1 MTKRILSIL
10 LSLVMMVGVF
20 SVAAFA
26 DPTSY
31 DLYVNGELITSEKL
45 TVKCGEGTATYN
57 PAEKTLTLNNA
68 EITESNLAADNYG
81 IRAKGSDD
89 LSIKL
94 IGNNKINL
102 PENGGIMVNDDVYIY
117 GDGKLTI
124 EAHGEGISAFGNV
137 GIYEKAELDIMSY
150 DGIAIASEKNVYIDN
165 SKVKAVG
172 FNAGIDAVVLE
183 IENSEAVL
191 EATGKERNA
200 AFIRNEETG
209 GAGRIKIINSNV
221 KGKSYY
227 PALYSVG
234 YIFVDGGMVEC
245 TSTADSA
252 IWAIKD
258 IMLKGGAKLV
268 LDGKYPSGCGG
279 EFYMHAAEVIAK
291 NTNQENIP
299 AIDYERE
306 ITVLEDYHFTYAMAE
321 DSEGAKIDLLERDET
336 KFLNLYKKVHFKTEP
351 IMLVYEIPFVKEV
364 KLGGNTAPGKE
375 VFELEIFNIG
385 NGNAEAYKDVTVTAR
400 AETNGAKKHMGKIV
414 FSGPKYQFREL
425 VSEGFYVREKN
436 GGKSGWKYSDQVYQ
450 IQMERSENGSDLENY
465 IIHPVKVMVVQ
476 NEIVYEIMNEPVK
489 EMNFVN
495 IYTENRNSTTIHIEN
510 PNRKPDEKNPNT
522 GAPAVGIV
530 PSAVLAAVLGAHK

>member
-10 LSLVMMVGVF
+10 LSLIMMVGVF

-45 TVKCGEGTATYN
+45 TVKCGEGTATYD

-81 IRAKGSDD
+81 IRAKSSDG

-102 PENGGIMVNDDVYIY
+102 PENGGIMVDDSVYIY
-117 GDGKLTI
+117 GDGKLTM
-124 EAHGEGISAFGNV
+124 EVLWGGISAFGNV
-137 GIYEKAELDIMSY
+137 GIYEKAELDIKAN
-150 DGIAIASEKNVYIDN
+150 GGVAIASKKVYIYD
-165 SKVKAVG
+165 STVKAIG
-172 FNAGIDAVVLE
+172 FDAGIDAVTLAIV
-183 IENSEAVL
+183 NSEAVL
-191 EATGKERNA
+191 EATENERNA
-200 AFIRNEETG
+200 AFMRNENGITSY
-209 GAGRIKIINSNV
+209 INIVNSKV
-221 KGKSYY
+221 KAKSYY
-227 PALYSVG
+227 PALFTPGSI
-234 YIFVDGGMVEC
+234 IFDGGEAEC
-245 TSTADSA
+245 ISTDDSS
-252 IWAIKD
+252 IWATGNIVFG
-258 IMLKGGAKLV
+258 GGAKVNLE
-268 LDGKYPSGCGG
+268 GKYPAGCKGD
-279 EFYMHAAEVIAK
+279 FYMDAAEVIAK
-291 NTNQENIP
+291 NTSQENIP

-306 ITVLEDYHFTYAMAE
+306 ITVFEDYHFTYAMAE
-321 DSEGAKIDLLERDET
+321 DSEGAKIDLLERNET

-351 IMLVYEIPFVKEV
+351 IMLVYEIPFTKEV

-436 GGKSGWKYSDQVYQ
+436 GGKSGWKYSGQVYQ
-450 IQMERSENGSDLENY
+450 IQMERSENGSDFENY

-522 GAPAVGIV
+522 GAEVSIAPAVL
-530 PSAVLAAVLGAHK
+530 VLKKRG

>member
-10 LSLVMMVGVF
+10 LSLIMMVGVF
-20 SVAAFA
+20 SVSAFA

-81 IRAKGSDD
+81 IRAKSSDG
-89 LSIKL
+89 LNIKL

-102 PENGGIMVNDDVYIY
+102 PENGGIMVDDNVYIY
-117 GDGKLTI
+117 GDGKLTM
-124 EAHGEGISAFGNV
+124 EVLWGGISAFGNV
-137 GIYEKAELDIMSY
+137 GVYEKAELDIKAN
-150 DGIAIASEKNVYIDN
+150 GGVAIASKMVYIDN

-172 FNAGIDAVVLE
+172 FDAGIDAVTLA

-191 EATGKERNA
+191 EATENERNA
-200 AFIRNEETG
+200 AFMRNENGVTSY
-209 GAGRIKIINSNV
+209 IKIVNSKV
-221 KGKSYY
+221 KAKSYY
-227 PALYSVG
+227 PALFTPGSI
-234 YIFVDGGMVEC
+234 IFDGGEAEC
-245 TSTADSA
+245 ISTDNSP
-252 IWAIKD
+252 IWATGD
-258 IMLKGGAKLV
+258 IVFRGGVKVNLEGKFPAGCE
-268 LDGKYPSGCGG
+268 DG
-279 EFYMHAAEVIAK
+279 FYMGAAEVIAK
-291 NTNQENIP
+291 NTSQVNIP

-306 ITVLEDYHFTYAMAE
+306 ITVFEDYHFTYAMAE

-385 NGNAEAYKDVTVTAR
+385 NGNAEAYKDVTVTAKV
-400 AETNGAKKHMGKIV
+400 ETNGAKKYMGKIV

-450 IQMERSENGSDLENY
+450 IQMERSENGSDFENY

-522 GAPAVGIV
+522 GAEVSIAPAVL
-530 PSAVLAAVLGAHK
+530 VLKKRG

>member
-10 LSLVMMVGVF
+10 LSLIMMVGVF

-172 FNAGIDAVVLE
+172 LDAGIDAATLD
-183 IENSEAVL
+183 IKNSEAVL
-191 EATGKERNA
+191 EATENERNA
-200 AFIRNEETG
+200 AFMRNENGITSY
-209 GAGRIKIINSNV
+209 INIVNSKV
-221 KGKSYY
+221 KAKSYY
-227 PALYSVG
+227 PALFTPGSI
-234 YIFVDGGMVEC
+234 IFDGGEAEC
-245 TSTADSA
+245 ISTDDSP
-252 IWAIKD
+252 IWANGNIVFG
-258 IMLKGGAKLV
+258 GGAKVNLE
-268 LDGKYPSGCGG
+268 GKYPAGCKGD
-279 EFYMHAAEVIAK
+279 FYMDAAEVIAK
-291 NTNQENIP
+291 NTSQENIP

-306 ITVLEDYHFTYAMAE
+306 ITVFEDYHFTYAMAE
-321 DSEGAKIDLLERDET
+321 DSEGAKIDLLERNET

-530 PSAVLAAVLGAHK
+530 PSAVLVAVLGAHK

>member
-10 LSLVMMVGVF
+10 LSLIMMVGVF

-26 DPTSY
+26 EPTSY

-81 IRAKGSDD
+81 IRAKSSDD
-89 LSIKL
+89 LNIKL

-117 GDGKLTI
+117 GDGKLAM
-124 EAHGEGISAFGNV
+124 EVLWAGISTFGNV
-137 GIYEKAELDIMSY
+137 DIAEKAELDIKAN
-150 DGIAIASEKNVYIDN
+150 GGVAIASKRVYIDN

-172 FNAGIDAVVLE
+172 LDAGIDAATLD
-183 IENSEAVL
+183 IKNSEAVL
-191 EATGKERNA
+191 EATENERNA
-200 AFIRNEETG
+200 AFMRNENGITSY
-209 GAGRIKIINSNV
+209 INIVNSKV
-221 KGKSYY
+221 KAKSYY
-227 PALYSVG
+227 PALFTPGSI
-234 YIFVDGGMVEC
+234 IFDGGMVEC

-306 ITVLEDYHFTYAMAE
+306 ITVFEDYHFTYAMAE
-321 DSEGAKIDLLERDET
+321 DSEGAKIDLLERNET

-385 NGNAEAYKDVTVTAR
+385 NGNTEAYKDVTITAEV
-400 AETNGAKKHMGKIV
+400 ETNGAKKYIGKIV

>member
-68 EITESNLAADNYG
+68 EISESNLAADNYG
-81 IRAKGSDD
+81 IRAKGGDG

-102 PENGGIMVNDDVYIY
+102 PENGGIMVDDSVYIY
-117 GDGKLTI
+117 GDGKLTM
-124 EAHGEGISAFGNV
+124 EVLWGGISALGNV
-137 GIYEKAELDIMSY
+137 GIVEKAELDIKTKG
-150 DGIAIASEKNVYIDN
+150 GIAIASEKNVYIDN
-165 SKVKAVG
+165 SKVKAIG
-172 FNAGIDAVVLE
+172 FDAGIDAVTLA

-191 EATGKERNA
+191 EATENERNA
-200 AFIRNEETG
+200 AFMRNENGITSF
-209 GAGRIKIINSNV
+209 IKIVNSKV
-221 KGKSYY
+221 KAKSYY
-227 PALYSVG
+227 PALFTPGSI
-234 YIFVDGGMVEC
+234 IFDGGEAEC
-245 TSTADSA
+245 ISTDNSS
-252 IWAIKD
+252 IWANGNIAFR
-258 IMLKGGAKLV
+258 GGAKVNLE
-268 LDGKYPSGCGG
+268 GKYPAGCLDG
-279 EFYMHAAEVIAK
+279 FYMGAAEVIAK
-291 NTNQENIP
+291 NTSQENIP

-306 ITVLEDYHFTYAMAE
+306 ITVFEDYHFTYAMAE
-321 DSEGAKIDLLERDET
+321 DSEGAKIDLLERKET

-351 IMLVYEIPFVKEV
+351 IMLVYEIPFTKEV

-385 NGNAEAYKDVTVTAR
+385 NGNAEAYKDVTVTAKV
-400 AETNGAKKHMGKIV
+400 ETNGAKKHMGKIV

-450 IQMERSENGSDLENY
+450 IEMERSENGSDFENY
-465 IIHPVKVMVVQ
+465 IIYPVKVMVVQ

-522 GAPAVGIV
+522 GAEVSIAPAVL
-530 PSAVLAAVLGAHK
+530 VLKKRGN

>member
-10 LSLVMMVGVF
+10 LSLIMMVGVF
-20 SVAAFA
+20 SVTAFA
-26 DPTSY
+26 DSTSY

-81 IRAKGSDD
+81 IRAKSSDD
-89 LSIKL
+89 LNIKL

-117 GDGKLTI
+117 GDGKLTM
-124 EAHGEGISAFGNV
+124 EVLWAGINAFGNV
-137 GIYEKAELDIMSY
+137 GIYEKAELDIKAN
-150 DGIAIASEKNVYIDN
+150 GGVAIASKRVYIDN

-172 FNAGIDAVVLE
+172 LDAGIDAATLD
-183 IENSEAVL
+183 IKNSEAVL
-191 EATGKERNA
+191 EATENERNA
-200 AFIRNEETG
+200 AFMRNENGITSY
-209 GAGRIKIINSNV
+209 INIVNSKV
-221 KGKSYY
+221 KAKSYY
-227 PALYSVG
+227 PALFTPGSI
-234 YIFVDGGMVEC
+234 IFDGGEAEC
-245 TSTADSA
+245 ISTDDSS
-252 IWAIKD
+252 IWATGNIVFG
-258 IMLKGGAKLV
+258 GGAKVNLE
-268 LDGKYPSGCGG
+268 GKYPSGCKGD
-279 EFYMHAAEVIAK
+279 FYMDAAEVIAK
-291 NTNQENIP
+291 TTGEENIP

-306 ITVLEDYHFTYAMAE
+306 ITVFEDYHFTYAMAE

-351 IMLVYEIPFVKEV
+351 IMLVYEIPFAKEV

-385 NGNAEAYKDVTVTAR
+385 NGNAEAYKDVTVMAEV
-400 AETNGAKKHMGKIV
+400 ETNGAKKYMGKIV

-450 IQMERSENGSDLENY
+450 IQMERSENGSDFENY

-530 PSAVLAAVLGAHK
+530 PSAVLAAVLEAHK

>member
-10 LSLVMMVGVF
+10 LSLIMMVGVF
-20 SVAAFA
+20 SVTAFA
-26 DPTSY
+26 DSTSY

-81 IRAKGSDD
+81 IRAKSSDD
-89 LSIKL
+89 LNIKL

-117 GDGKLTI
+117 GDGKLTM
-124 EAHGEGISAFGNV
+124 EVLWAGINAFGNV
-137 GIYEKAELDIMSY
+137 GIYEKAELDIKAN
-150 DGIAIASEKNVYIDN
+150 GGVAIASKRVYIDN

-172 FNAGIDAVVLE
+172 LDAGIDAATLD
-183 IENSEAVL
+183 IKNSEAVL
-191 EATGKERNA
+191 EATENERNA
-200 AFIRNEETG
+200 AFMRNENGITSY
-209 GAGRIKIINSNV
+209 INIVNSKV
-221 KGKSYY
+221 KAKSYY
-227 PALYSVG
+227 PALFTPGSI
-234 YIFVDGGMVEC
+234 IFDGGEAEC
-245 TSTADSA
+245 ISTDDSS
-252 IWAIKD
+252 IWATGNIVFG
-258 IMLKGGAKLV
+258 GGAKVNLE
-268 LDGKYPSGCGG
+268 GKYPSGCKGD
-279 EFYMHAAEVIAK
+279 FYMDAAEVIAK
-291 NTNQENIP
+291 TTGEENIP

-306 ITVLEDYHFTYAMAE
+306 ITVFEDYHFTYAMAE

-351 IMLVYEIPFVKEV
+351 IMLVYEIPFAKEV

-476 NEIVYEIMNEPVK
+476 NEIVYEIMNESVK

>member
-10 LSLVMMVGVF
+10 LSLIMMVGVF

-81 IRAKGSDD
+81 IRAKSSDD
-89 LSIKL
+89 LNIKL

-117 GDGKLTI
+117 GDGKLAM
-124 EAHGEGISAFGNV
+124 EVLWAGISAFGNV
-137 GIYEKAELDIMSY
+137 DIAEKAELDIKAN
-150 DGIAIASEKNVYIDN
+150 GGVAIASKRVYIDN

-172 FNAGIDAVVLE
+172 LDAGIDAATLD
-183 IENSEAVL
+183 IKNSEAVL
-191 EATGKERNA
+191 EATENERNA
-200 AFIRNEETG
+200 AFMRNENGITSY
-209 GAGRIKIINSNV
+209 INIVNSKV
-221 KGKSYY
+221 KAKSYY
-227 PALYSVG
+227 PALFTPG
-234 YIFVDGGMVEC
+234 NIIFDGGEAEC
-245 TSTADSA
+245 ISTDDSS
-252 IWAIKD
+252 IWATGNIVFR
-258 IMLKGGAKLV
+258 GGAKVNLE
-268 LDGKYPSGCGG
+268 GKYPAGCKGD
-279 EFYMHAAEVIAK
+279 FYMDAAEVIAK
-291 NTNQENIP
+291 NTSQENIP

-306 ITVLEDYHFTYAMAE
+306 ITVSEDYHFTYAMAE

-351 IMLVYEIPFVKEV
+351 IMLVYEIPFTKEV

-495 IYTENRNSTTIHIEN
+495 IYTENRNSTTIHIES

-530 PSAVLAAVLGAHK
+530 PSAVLAAVLGVHK

>member
-10 LSLVMMVGVF
+10 LSLIMMVGVF

-68 EITESNLAADNYG
+68 EITKSNLAADNYG
-81 IRAKGSDD
+81 IRAKSSDD
-89 LSIKL
+89 LNIKL

-191 EATGKERNA
+191 EATENERNA
-200 AFIRNEETG
+200 AFISNENGVTSY
-209 GAGRIKIINSNV
+209 IKLVNSKV
-221 KGKSYY
+221 KAKSYY
-227 PALYSVG
+227 PALFTPG
-234 YIFVDGGMVEC
+234 NIIFDGGEAEC
-245 TSTADSA
+245 ISTDNSP
-252 IWAIKD
+252 IWANGNIVFG
-258 IMLKGGAKLV
+258 GGAKVNLE
-268 LDGKYPSGCGG
+268 GKYPSGCKGD
-279 EFYMHAAEVIAK
+279 FYMSAAEVIAK

-306 ITVLEDYHFTYAMAE
+306 ITVFEDYHFTYAMAE
-321 DSEGAKIDLLERDET
+321 DSEGTKMDLLERDET

-351 IMLVYEIPFVKEV
+351 IMLVYEIPFAKEV

-385 NGNAEAYKDVTVTAR
+385 NGNAEAYKDVTVTAKV
-400 AETNGAKKHMGKIV
+400 ETNGAKKYMGKIV

-450 IQMERSENGSDLENY
+450 IQMERSENGSDFENY
-465 IIHPVKVMVVQ
+465 IIHPVKVKVVQ

>member
-10 LSLVMMVGVF
+10 LSLIMMVGVF

-26 DPTSY
+26 EPTSY

-81 IRAKGSDD
+81 IRAKSSDD
-89 LSIKL
+89 LNIKL

-117 GDGKLTI
+117 GDGKLAM
-124 EAHGEGISAFGNV
+124 EVLWAGISTFGNV
-137 GIYEKAELDIMSY
+137 DIAEKAELDIKAN
-150 DGIAIASEKNVYIDN
+150 GGVAIASKRVYIDN

-172 FNAGIDAVVLE
+172 LDAGIDAATLD
-183 IENSEAVL
+183 IKNSEAVL
-191 EATGKERNA
+191 EATENERNA
-200 AFIRNEETG
+200 AFMRNENGITSY
-209 GAGRIKIINSNV
+209 INIVNSKV
-221 KGKSYY
+221 KAKSYY
-227 PALYSVG
+227 PALFTPGSI
-234 YIFVDGGMVEC
+234 IFDGGEAEC
-245 TSTADSA
+245 VSTDDSS
-252 IWAIKD
+252 IWATGNIVFG
-258 IMLKGGAKLV
+258 GGAKVNLE
-268 LDGKYPSGCGG
+268 GKYPAGCKGD
-279 EFYMHAAEVIAK
+279 FYMDAAEVIAK
-291 NTNQENIP
+291 NTSQENIP

-306 ITVLEDYHFTYAMAE
+306 ITVFEDYHFTYAMAE
-321 DSEGAKIDLLERDET
+321 DSEEAKIDLLERDET

-510 PNRKPDEKNPNT
+510 PNRRPDEKNPNT

-530 PSAVLAAVLGAHK
+530 PAAVLAAVLEAHK

>member
-10 LSLVMMVGVF
+10 LSLIMMVGVF

-68 EITESNLAADNYG
+68 EIAESNLAADNYG
-81 IRAKGSDD
+81 IRAKSSDD
-89 LSIKL
+89 LNIKL

-102 PENGGIMVNDDVYIY
+102 PENGGIMVNDSVYIY
-117 GDGKLTI
+117 GDGKLTM
-124 EAHGEGISAFGNV
+124 EVLWAGISAFGNV
-137 GIYEKAELDIMSY
+137 DIAEKAELDIKAN
-150 DGIAIASEKNVYIDN
+150 GGVAIASKRVYIDN

-172 FNAGIDAVVLE
+172 LDAGIDAATLD
-183 IENSEAVL
+183 IKNSEAVL
-191 EATGKERNA
+191 EATENERNA
-200 AFIRNEETG
+200 AFMRNENGITSY
-209 GAGRIKIINSNV
+209 INIVNSKV
-221 KGKSYY
+221 KAKSYY
-227 PALYSVG
+227 PALFTPGSI
-234 YIFVDGGMVEC
+234 IFDGGEAEC
-245 TSTADSA
+245 ISTDDSS
-252 IWAIKD
+252 IWATGNIVFG
-258 IMLKGGAKLV
+258 GGAKVNLE
-268 LDGKYPSGCGG
+268 GKYPAGCKGD
-279 EFYMHAAEVIAK
+279 FYMSAAEVIAK
-291 NTNQENIP
+291 NTSQENIP

-306 ITVLEDYHFTYAMAE
+306 ITVFEDYHFTYAMAE

-400 AETNGAKKHMGKIV
+400 AETNGAKKYMGKIV

-510 PNRKPDEKNPNT
+510 PNRRPDEKNPNT

-530 PSAVLAAVLGAHK
+530 PAAVLAAVLEAHK

>member
-10 LSLVMMVGVF
+10 LSLIMMVGVF

-68 EITESNLAADNYG
+68 EIAESNLAADNYG
-81 IRAKGSDD
+81 IRAKSSDD
-89 LSIKL
+89 LNIKL

-137 GIYEKAELDIMSY
+137 DIAEKAELDIKAN
-150 DGIAIASEKNVYIDN
+150 GGVAIASKRVYIDN

-172 FNAGIDAVVLE
+172 LDAGIDAATLD
-183 IENSEAVL
+183 IKNSEAVL
-191 EATGKERNA
+191 EATENERNA
-200 AFIRNEETG
+200 AFMRNENGITSY
-209 GAGRIKIINSNV
+209 INIVNSKV
-221 KGKSYY
+221 KAKSYY
-227 PALYSVG
+227 PALFTPGSI
-234 YIFVDGGMVEC
+234 IFDGGEAEC
-245 TSTADSA
+245 ISTDDSS
-252 IWAIKD
+252 IWATGNIVFG
-258 IMLKGGAKLV
+258 GGAKVNLE
-268 LDGKYPSGCGG
+268 GKYPAGCKGD
-279 EFYMHAAEVIAK
+279 FYMSAAEVIAK
-291 NTNQENIP
+291 NTSQENIP

-306 ITVLEDYHFTYAMAE
+306 ITVFEDYHFTYAMAE

-400 AETNGAKKHMGKIV
+400 AETNGAKKYMGKIV

-510 PNRKPDEKNPNT
+510 PNRRPDEKNPNT

-530 PSAVLAAVLGAHK
+530 PAAVLAAVLEAHK